1 MKSLSESFRKI
12 FKEDRGFLGL
22 VCLMILIGVIL
33 FIYTLIKINTG
44 KTLMYVGYG
53 DIGEF
58 TGGEIASLWSSGG
71 YRAGGMTE
79 MIAFPIM
86 MIVLG
91 VFHSLLAV
99 RIYERKGK
107 GVAKMF
113 LLLSFLMMVGV
124 IITLMRL
131 LGEG

>member
-1 MKSLSESFRKI
+1 MKQLTEGIKKI
-12 FKEDRGFLGL
+12 FQEDRGFLGL
-22 VCLMILIGVIL
+22 VFLLGLIGIVL
-33 FIYTLIKINTG
+33 FIYTLIKVNTG

-71 YRAGGMTE
+71 YRAGGIGE

-86 MIVLG
+86 MIILG
-91 VFHSLLAV
+91 VFHGLLSIH
-99 RIYERKGK
+99 IYRRKGK

-113 LLLSFLMMVGV
+113 ILLSFLLMVGTMV
-124 IITLMRL
+124 TLSRL